1 MRRITTLVGIH
12 YSTPEDFDRKHMK
25 KVVKPPGHD
34 TNGVDHAI

>member
-1 MRRITTLVGIH
+1 MRRITALVGID
-12 YSTPEDFDRKHMK
+12 YSKPEDFDPEHMK